1 MTILNADKVRGTVMS
16 GLDFG
21 LPRNNHEQV
30 LWRRLRPI
38 YDLLDLIHNT
48 VEFNLPKKG
57 AA

>member
-1 MTILNADKVRGTVMS
+1 MS